1 MTMQRQ
7 LRIVLILFVV
17 LVCIEILNIVSGRT
31 LNYLGTYP
39 RYLEGLRGIVLSPFL
54 HGSIAHFTSNII
66 PLCIFTFLLLEYGLK
81 RYIKVTLFIIFF
93 TGILVWLFARPAMHV
108 GASGVIYGYLGFLLL
123 AGFLSGKFK
132 LMIIS
137 LLIGFFY
144 GGLVLGVLPS
154 RPFVS
159 WESHLFGFIS
169 GLIAAKLWAKR
180 H

>member
-1 MTMQRQ
+1 MTIQRQ
-7 LRIVLILFVV
+7 FKIVFIIFLV
-17 LVCIEILNIVSGRT
+17 LVGIEILNILAGRT

-39 RYLEGLRGIVLSPFL
+39 RVVEGLRGIVISPFL
-54 HGSIAHFTSNII
+54 HGSITHFLSNII
-66 PLCIFTFLLLEYGLK
+66 TLCIFTFLMLQYGLH
-81 RYIKVTLFIIFF
+81 RYIKVSLFIIFL

-108 GASGVIYGYLGFLLL
+108 GASGVIYGYFGFLLL

-132 LMIIS
+132 LIIIS

-144 GGLVLGVLPS
+144 GGLVFGVMPS

-159 WESHLFGFIS
+159 WESHLFGFIA